1 MLAVTDTA
9 VCVAGNIISLVGT
22 QVEGSAPQ
30 LLTSLLSK
38 GYFTYFV
45 GSGVPSDGGK

>member
-22 QVEGSAPQ
+22 RSRR
-30 LLTSLLSK
+30 LSPAVADV
-38 GYFTYFV
+38 FA
-45 GSGVPSDGGK
+45 